1 MSHISKI
8 ELDRRLASTK
18 NVLNNL
24 NGKPTVIHKEKD
36 KPRPRGTSVPIP
48 IKIAAGAI
56 AVQSS
61 VKAAAETFGIGE
73 SVVKEAKNSKNLEV
87 REGVNDALE
96 RVRSLAL
103 DKLVSSMCLIT
114 DDKLNE
120 ASARELSAVAAN
132 MSRVV
137 ERTGPRE
144 SGANVQL
151 VIYAPQQRK
160 EESYQ
165 VVDV

>member
-1 MSHISKI
+1 MNINKT
-8 ELDRRLASTK
+8 ELERRLASTR
-18 NVLNNL
+18 NVLNRL

-36 KPRPRGTSVPIP
+36 KPRPRGASVPIP
-48 IKIAAGAI
+48 IKVAAAAT
-56 AVQSS
+56 AVQTS
-61 VKAAAETFGIGE
+61 VKEAAQVFGIGE
-73 SVVKEAKNSKNLEV
+73 SVVREAKNSKNPEV
-87 REGVNDALE
+87 RDGVNDALE

-103 DKLVSSMCLIT
+103 DKLMNSMCLMT
-114 DDKLNE
+114 DDKMNA
-120 ASARELSAVAAN
+120 ASVRELSAVAAN

-137 ERTGPRE
+137 ERTGPRD